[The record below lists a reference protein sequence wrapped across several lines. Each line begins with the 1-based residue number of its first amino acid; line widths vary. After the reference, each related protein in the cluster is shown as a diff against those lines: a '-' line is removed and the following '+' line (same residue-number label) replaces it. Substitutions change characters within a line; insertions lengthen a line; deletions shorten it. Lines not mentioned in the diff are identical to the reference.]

1 MGYTNAPSIETDG
14 LIFAMDQGNNRSY
27 KGPAVTN
34 LMQYLLVAGTGTAAG
49 YSSVASTAIEDI
61 PGLGPTAF
69 TYNTIQND
77 YPAVSTNC
85 CPSLFSYNGG
95 QAVSPNT
102 TYTYAIVY
110 KCDSGYTNANY
121 MYRYE
126 YTSNGGSL
134 TIEQGI
140 FSTTNRAYLGNGWY
154 WAWGTFTTQAT
165 TNWLGYMGA
174 YYYRSSTTPDRLAV
188 AKVLLVQGTYTS
200 LHPMFWPAAA
210 TARSGTAVIYDQTN
224 RNPTLTAANLTYGS
238 DGYFSFNGS
247 TSTLIFPENSDF
259 NTQTPSVEVWFNT
272 SFLNQNGF
280 FFEKGQVNTQ
290 YSLFLAGGNIYWRQ
304 KFSGGFTELLASTS
318 TYLTSGAWNHVV
330 GTFTSGTRR
339 IYVNGVLA
347 TSDTQTGTI
356 DTNAN
361 GCSIGVYGG
370 FNGTRDYYFNGT
382 IANLKVYNRVLT
394 ASEVF
399 GNFSALRGRYGI

>member
-1 MGYTNAPSIETDG
+1 MGYTNAPGIETDG
-14 LIFAMDQGNNRSY
+14 LIFAMDQGNARSY
-27 KGPAVTN
+27 KGPAITN
-34 LMQYLLVAGTGTAAG
+34 LAQSLTVVGTGTAAG
-49 YSSVASTAIEDI
+49 YSSVASAAIEDI

-69 TYNTIQND
+69 NYNTIQND

-85 CPSLFSYNGG
+85 CPSLFGYNSG
-95 QAVSPNT
+95 QAVTPNT

-110 KCDSGYTNANY
+110 KCDSGYTNGNY

-126 YTSNGGSL
+126 YTANGGSL

-174 YYYRSSTTPDRLAV
+174 YYYRSSTTPDKLAV

-200 LHPMFWPAAA
+200 LHPSYWPAPA
-210 TARSGTAVIYDQTN
+210 TARSGTTVIYDQTR
-224 RNPTLTAANLTYGS
+224 RNATLTAANLTYGS

-272 SFLNQNGF
+272 SNVGQSGF

-290 YSLFLAGGNIYWRQ
+290 YSLFLAGGAIFWRQ
-304 KFSGGFTELLASTS
+304 KFSGGFTELLASAS
-318 TYLTSGAWNHVV
+318 TYLTNNVWNHVV
-330 GTFTSGTRR
+330 GTFSSGTRR

-356 DTNAN
+356 ETNAN

-370 FNGTRDYYFNGT
+370 FNGVRDYYFNGT
-382 IANLKVYNRVLT
+382 IGNLKVYNRVLS

>member
-1 MGYTNAPSIETDG
+1 MGFANAPSVATNG
-14 LIFAMDQGNNRSY
+14 LIFAMDQSNPRSY
-27 KGPAVTN
+27 QGPAVTN
-34 LMQYLLVAGTGTAAG
+34 LAQYLTVSGTGTAAG
-49 YSSVASTAIEDI
+49 YSSSAAIAVEDI

-95 QAVSPNT
+95 QVVTPST

-110 KCDSGYTNANY
+110 KCDSGYTNGNY

-126 YTSNGGSL
+126 YTASGGSL

-140 FSTTNRAYLGNGWY
+140 FSTTNRSYLGNGWY

-174 YYYRSSTTPDRLAV
+174 YYYRSSTTPDRLAI

-200 LHPMFWPAAA
+200 LHPKYWPNPA
-210 TARSGTAVIYDQTN
+210 TARSNSGIIFDQTG
-224 RNPTLTAANLTYGS
+224 RNPTLTAANLTFGS

-247 TSTLIFPENSDF
+247 SSTLIFPENSDF
-259 NTQTPSVEVWFNT
+259 NTQTVTVEAWCNPVT
-272 SFLNQNGF
+272 LAQNGF
-280 FFEKGQVNTQ
+280 LFEKGQVNTQ
-290 YSLFLAGGNIYWRQ
+290 YSLFFNGNSVIYWRQ
-304 KFSGGFTELLASTS
+304 GGLSD
-318 TYLTSGAWNHVV
+318 LTVAAGSYMTAGTWNQIV
-330 GTFTSGTRR
+330 GTFKSGEQC
-339 IYVNGVLA
+339 IYINGNLVA
-347 TSDTQTGTI
+347 SNTATGTMG
-356 DTNAN
+356 TNTN

-370 FNGTRDYYFNGT
+370 FNGGRGYYFNGT
-382 IANLKVYNRVLT
+382 IGNLKVYNRVLS
-394 ASEVF
+394 ASAVLQ
-399 GNFSALRGRYGI
+399 NFAALRGRYGI